1 MVKIHKP
8 KVVENLVNVELNK
21 PKFQNIDNEVL
32 KILPN
37 EVLERIILILE
48 FGLNNM
54 KQLIK

>member
-21 PKFQNIDNEVL
+21 PKFQNINNEVL

-37 EVLERIILILE
+37 EILERIILILE